1 VVIVSGQAQPG
12 SSSQYTQVLSVSPD
26 GPSDAWMVQN
36 WVGSVAGVF
45 QVGVYQSGAAGQW
58 QVFNLHLAGY
68 DYATLGPVP
77 MISVPLPASG
87 LTPGATYH
95 VVLHQSGGSLNDSL
109 QAGVLGSGSGTHL
122 LTSPAGAATWTQQP
136 GIQVAVNVLDKTPG
150 GPVLHL
156 TEDGGDRV
164 TSPVYYGGSGLLA
177 GVMEGVV
184 FPAGSPEA
192 VLGTVT
198 QVEWTG
204 GYPAGLVNLA

>member
-1 VVIVSGQAQPG
+1 
-12 SSSQYTQVLSVSPD
+12 
-26 GPSDAWMVQN
+26 MVQN
-36 WVGSVAGVF
+36 WVGSVSGYF
-45 QVGVYQSGAAGQW
+45 QVGVYQSGASGQW

-77 MISVPLPASG
+77 MVSVPLPASG

-109 QAGVLGSGSGTHL
+109 AAGVLGSGAGTHL
-122 LTSPAGAATWTQQP
+122 LTSPAGAATWTQQA
-136 GIQVAVNVLDKTPG
+136 GIQVAVNVMDKTPG

-177 GVMEGVV
+177 GVMEGTV

-198 QVEWTG
+198 QVVWTG
-204 GYPAGLVNLA
+204 GYPAGLANLA